1 MIKGFYSFS
10 ACTDYMG
17 KLGYTINTSK
27 YVGGSEYGIYNK
39 NFDYYF
45 AVIEAA
51 ATPQFSYNASNSV
64 ANSSLQQSYLP
75 INYYTIYPDIDQLN
89 INFDEEEFEKLVQS
103 PKCVGIGECG
113 LDYFFLKEQKRRGEI
128 ENIDREIDRQ
138 RDLFCAQ
145 IEFAVKHDLP
155 LMIHGRPSKKDEI
168 DNPSGM
174 DAYEDIIF
182 LLKKYKEKYG
192 ERVRGNMHFFVGSTE
207 IAREC
212 LVLGF
217 TFSLGGV
224 LTITDDYHE
233 MVKSLPLSS
242 ILTETD
248 SPYVAPKPMRGKRN
262 SPEYLPYIV
271 EKIADIKRVSEE
283 TVRESSLKNIYTIF
297 KIL

>member
-1 MIKGFYSFS
+1 MEYRYFDAHAHMHDEKYNEDRHALLESLLEKKVGMITVG
-10 ACTDYMG
+10 TDIEESRKAIELAERYPHIFA
-17 KLGYTINTSK
+17 T
-27 YVGGSEYGIYNK
+27 VGVHPADNVK
-39 NFDYYF
+39 
-45 AVIEAA
+45 AV
-51 ATPQFSYNASNSV
+51 
-64 ANSSLQQSYLP
+64 
-75 INYYTIYPDIDQLN
+75 
-89 INFDEEEFEKLVQS
+89 FDEEEFEKLVQS